1 MSLERSVK
9 WCEHHSWHM
18 RKPNQTSV
26 LLSCVVMG
34 VGRVS
39 EAAHE
44 HVPPVRRCYGR
55 PVCSQSVVW
64 GSEAEPVASERAAAG
79 NPAHTMLP
87 PSDDTEW
94 LPSPCHLLSLELQG
108 MTSPLISKHQL
119 GWWQMQKDKPWLLES
134 IQNSLL
140 LSLSWFSCWYLH
152 YKHWK
157 EHSGTF
163 CFCRARDSLEHRCPP
178 DPCLKESAD
187 FWSRLRGWCCYFLE
201 HSFRHPFLARIAGT
215 CLSFKYPNFIL
226 EKALYQSKL

>member
-1 MSLERSVK
+1 MCSHLTVLFIYAIRLKLPAENRDIYMRGNDNG
-9 WCEHHSWHM
+9 WGCEHDHRGGSSCFW
-18 RKPNQTSV
+18 KQTH
-26 LLSCVVMG
+26 
-34 VGRVS
+34 
-39 EAAHE
+39 A
-44 HVPPVRRCYGR
+44 
-55 PVCSQSVVW
+55 
-64 GSEAEPVASERAAAG
+64 
-79 NPAHTMLP
+79 MLP

-94 LPSPCHLLSLELQG
+94 IPSPRHLLSLELQG

-201 HSFRHPFLARIAGT
+201 HSFRHPFLALIAGT

-226 EKALYQSKL
+226 EKALYRSKL